1 MTTVTLTGTG
11 ELTKQIVDAT
21 PGIDS
26 ATNVIITG
34 YTSIGRSAFESRK
47 LTSVTIPNTITS
59 IGEDAFL
66 ITC

>member
-26 ATNVIITG
+26 VTNVIITG
-34 YTSIGRSAFESRK
+34 YTSIGGSAFQDRK
-47 LTSVTIPNTITS
+47 LTSVTIPNS
-59 IGEDAFL
+59 V
-66 ITC
+66 